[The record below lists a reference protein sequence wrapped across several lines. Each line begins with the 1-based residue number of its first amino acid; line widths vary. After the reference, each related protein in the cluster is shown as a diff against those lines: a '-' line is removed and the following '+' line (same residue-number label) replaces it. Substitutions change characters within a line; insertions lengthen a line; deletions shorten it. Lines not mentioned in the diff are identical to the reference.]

1 MNNMGNRLKLTIA
14 IGAVFSLLLAGC
26 YKEQHF
32 DMPGTGEG
40 IFVTD
45 DSMPNP
51 FDGSNAVYLIK
62 DGQPDF
68 TKMSVMGLS
77 LIHI

>member
-32 DMPGTGEG
+32 DMHGTVEG
-40 IFVTD
+40 IFVT
-45 DSMPNP
+45 N
-51 FDGSNAVYLIK
+51 N
-62 DGQPDF
+62 
-68 TKMSVMGLS
+68 
-77 LIHI
+77 